1 MTGLVRQL
9 VEYWFPPED
18 ESFKIK
24 ILVKNAK
31 YDDHQWFSFV
41 KITNDTF
48 QLFITENSA
57 SSTWNQE
64 FIR

>member
-1 MTGLVRQL
+1 MTGLVRL
-9 VEYWFPPED
+9 VVDYLFPPSD

-41 KITNDTF
+41 KITNHA
-48 QLFITENSA
+48 QELFITENSA

-64 FIR
+64 FVG